1 MKKQPKFLYPE
12 TEVTACVTN
21 VCVYVCVCVASQFKG
36 EVSRD
41 RHKVPGHGTG
51 PFTPDTSPRP

>member
-1 MKKQPKFLYPE
+1 MKKQPKFLDPD

-21 VCVYVCVCVASQFKG
+21 VCVCVASQFKG

-51 PFTPDTSPRP
+51 PFTPDTSPRL